1 MTPETMFTLVQVLDI
16 IGLLQCVFI
25 LALIGLKA
33 SDLRRAWLA
42 VAFFTVLGLGFGL
55 PAAADPGIAP
65 GYGDVA
71 GAWIAETLIPAFSYL
86 LILQLALE
94 RLPEPRHLSV
104 LALPLLAAIAAYP
117 LIAVSGIC
125 IGDGLCPEGVT
136 VLRAFGVIPG
146 AIVLLLLWLQRGLL
160 AELRPSF
167 WHQRQVRDRYWVVL
181 ALIVFNVL
189 NIGVDL
195 SRATL
200 VLDPGDATF
209 VRTIFGL
216 TFVYLVT
223 TLVFRIEPRPVLLL
237 VGMQRRPSDALTPEE
252 WTLAERIRALITV
265 ERLYKDPTLR
275 LFDVARH
282 LEVSEEFAARAMKAA
297 FAVSFPVFL
306 IDHRVDVAKRL
317 LGESDLSVAQ
327 IAFDTG
333 FDGLPSFNVVFKRIT
348 GRTPAEFSA
357 GAPVRDDGRAVDG
370 EVEDQD
376 ADAEALY
383 PT

>member
-146 AIVLLLLWLQRGLL
+146 AIVLLLLWLHRGLL

-167 WHQRQVRDRYWVVL
+167 WHQRQARDRYWVVL
-181 ALIVFNVL
+181 TLIVFNVL

-195 SRATL
+195 SRAAL
-200 VLDPGDATF
+200 ALYPGDATF

-237 VGMQRRPSDALTPEE
+237 GRPQRRPADELTPEE
-252 WTLAERIRALITV
+252 WTLAERIRAMITV

-275 LFDVARH
+275 LIDVARH
-282 LEVSEEFAARAMKAA
+282 LEVSEEFAGRAMKGA
-297 FAVSFPVFL
+297 FAVSCRVFL
-306 IDHRVDVAKRL
+306 IDHRVDEAKRL
-317 LGESDLSVAQ
+317 LRETDLSVAQ

-357 GAPVRDDGRAVDG
+357 GAVDG
-370 EVEDQD
+370 DVEDRE
-376 ADAEALY
+376 ASAEALY
-383 PT
+383 PTATGG